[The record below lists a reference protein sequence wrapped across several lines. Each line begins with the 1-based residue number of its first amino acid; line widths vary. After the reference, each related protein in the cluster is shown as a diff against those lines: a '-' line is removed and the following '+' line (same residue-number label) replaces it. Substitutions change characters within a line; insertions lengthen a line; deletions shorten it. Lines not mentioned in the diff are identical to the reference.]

1 MQFQLFFLLIM
12 ALLLV
17 IFTFQNPNPV
27 QMRFMGWQHSQIP
40 VVVVVLLSVLIGAI
54 TSLVLGFKQQIEL
67 KKEIRQ
73 LKSELEDLET
83 PSVKSDKEEKL

>member
-1 MQFQLFFLLIM
+1 MQFQLFLTLVM

-17 IFTFQNPNPV
+17 VFTFQNPNPV

-40 VVVVVLLSVLIGAI
+40 IVVVVLLSVLIGAI
-54 TSLVLGFKQQIEL
+54 ISIVLGFKQQSDL

-73 LKSELEDLET
+73 LRSELEDSEIPPVGT
-83 PSVKSDKEEKL
+83 EKGKE